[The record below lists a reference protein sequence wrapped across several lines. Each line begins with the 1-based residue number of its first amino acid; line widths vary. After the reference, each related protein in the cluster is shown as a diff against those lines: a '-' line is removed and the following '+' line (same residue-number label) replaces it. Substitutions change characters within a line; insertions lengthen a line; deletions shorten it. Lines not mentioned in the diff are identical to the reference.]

1 MGTVG
6 SFDFNL
12 DNVKDI
18 TNNSTLIGAEITREL
33 AAQGDIM
40 GIGIAIAI
48 SLGLIAT
55 GIAAVFGVV
64 FLIFNFARKLKM
76 TGKDL

>member
-1 MGTVG
+1 MGTIG

-12 DNVKDI
+12 ETVADI
-18 TNNSTLIGAEITREL
+18 TNNSTLIGVEITREL

-55 GIAAVFGVV
+55 GIAAVFGII
-64 FLIFNFARKLKM
+64 FLIFNFAKKLK
-76 TGKDL
+76 TNGS